1 MKRIDFKKMLPH
13 VAAIIIF
20 IAISLL
26 YFYPVMEGKSLRQS
40 DVVNAGG
47 MQKEAQTFHEKTG
60 EYTLWTNSMF
70 GGMPTYQIGATP
82 PSKNVYAYTEP
93 VLRLNLPLYTAD
105 TVFLYLIGF
114 YILLLVLGINPWI
127 CLIGAIAFA
136 FGSYNLIIIEAGHV
150 NKAYAIAFMAPVLA
164 GILLTFKKKYLLGGL
179 LTAFMLGIEIYFNHV
194 QITYYLMFMILI
206 MMIVKFI
213 YAIIEKQIKHFAI
226 ASLVLFFAVI
236 LAVLPNIRELW
247 TTFEYGKETTR
258 GQSELTP
265 KGNQQQS
272 TGLDKDYAF
281 AWSYG
286 KAESFT
292 LLIPNFNGGSSHQ
305 ELSEGSETAQVL
317 KKNGISNVK
326 DMLKGVQTYW
336 GEQPFTSGPVYAGAI
351 IIFLFVMGLFLI
363 KGPEKWW
370 LLAAAI
376 LSLLLAWGK
385 NFDAFNDFMFYN
397 VPFYNKFRTVAMA
410 LVIASVAIPTLA
422 LLALNRILFTSVEKK
437 EMLRALSYSAGI
449 VGGLCLIFA
458 MVPTMFFDF
467 TATSD
472 PSMLKQGFPDWFLSA
487 IVLDRQSIFRM
498 DALRSLVLILL
509 SAGLIWAFMAQKL
522 KNVYVLIGLGLLITF
537 DVWAVDKRYLNNDDF
552 VPKRKMAS
560 EIQPSQ
566 ADEMILMDK
575 DPDYRVLN
583 IAVNTFN
590 DASTSYYHKSLGG
603 YHGAKLRRY
612 QELIENQISKNNVKV
627 FNMLNTR
634 YFIVPGEKG
643 EQMVQRNVAALGNAW
658 FVDEYKLVA
667 NADSEMT
674 ALSNFEPAK
683 TAIIDKRFADE
694 VKGIVPGKD
703 TTSTIQLTSYKP
715 NDLVYSSKADRQQ
728 LAVFSEIYYKNG
740 WNAYVDGKLTPHF
753 RVNYVLRGMVLPA
766 GTHTIEYKFEPTS
779 FYTGDKISLMS
790 SILMVLISLGAIGF
804 SIFRYLKPSV
814 KK

>member
-1 MKRIDFKKMLPH
+1 MKNINFKKLIPH
-13 VAAIIIF
+13 FSAILVF
-20 IAISLL
+20 IAISLI
-26 YFYPVMEGKSLRQS
+26 YFWPVMDGKSLRQS

-47 MQKEAQTFHEKTG
+47 MQKEAQTYHEKTG

-70 GGMPTYQIGATP
+70 GGMPTYQIGALP
-82 PSKNVYAYTEP
+82 PSKNVYSYTENI
-93 VLRLNLPLYTAD
+93 VQLNLPRYTAD

-114 YILLLVLGINPWI
+114 YILLLVLGINPWL

-164 GILLTFKKKYLLGGL
+164 GILLTFKKKYIWGGL
-179 LTAFMLGIEIYFNHV
+179 LTAFALGMEVFFNHL
-194 QITYYLMFMILI
+194 QIAYYLMFMIFILLI
-206 MMIVKFI
+206 SKFI
-213 YAIIEKQIKHFAI
+213 YAIIEKQLKHFAI
-226 ASLVLFFAVI
+226 ASIVLFFAVI

-247 TTFEYGKETTR
+247 TTYEYGKETTR

-265 KGNQQQS
+265 KGNQEQS
-272 TGLDKDYAF
+272 SGLDKDYAF

-351 IIFLFVMGLFLI
+351 IVFLFVMGLFLV

-370 LLAAAI
+370 LLTAAI
-376 LSLLLAWGK
+376 FSLMLAWGK

-397 VPFYNKFRTVAMA
+397 IPFYNKFRTVAMA
-410 LVIASVAIPTLA
+410 LVIASVAIPMLGLMA
-422 LLALNRILFTSVEKK
+422 MNRIISKEVEKK
-437 EMLRALSYSAGI
+437 DILKALKYSLGI
-449 VGGLCLIFA
+449 VGGLCLLFA
-458 MVPTMFFDF
+458 MLPTMFFDF
-467 TATSD
+467 SSTSD
-472 PSMLKQGFPDWFLSA
+472 AAMLKQGFPDWFLAA
-487 IVLDRQSIFRM
+487 IVSDRQSIFRM

-509 SAGLIWAFMAQKL
+509 SGGLIWAFLAQKI
-522 KNVYVLIGLGLLITF
+522 KSVYVLVGMGLLITF
-537 DVWAVDKRYLNNDDF
+537 DVWAVDKRYLNDEDF
-552 VPKRKMAS
+552 VPKRKMVS
-560 EIQPSQ
+560 DVQPTQ

-583 IAVNTFN
+583 LTANTFN
-590 DASTSYYHKSLGG
+590 DASTSYYHKSIGG

-643 EQMVQRNVAALGNAW
+643 EQQVQRNVAALGNAW
-658 FVDEYKLVA
+658 FVDEYRLVA

-674 ALSNFEPAK
+674 ALSNFEPAH

-694 VKGIVPGKD
+694 VKALTPGKD
-703 TTSTIQLTSYKP
+703 TTSSITLTSYKP
-715 NDLVYSSKADRQQ
+715 NDLVYASKADRQQ

-753 RVNYVLRGMVLPA
+753 RANYVLRAMLIPA
-766 GTHTIEYKFEPTS
+766 GVHTIEYKFEPKS
-779 FYTGDKISLMS
+779 FYTGDKLSLIS
-790 SILMVLISLGAIGF
+790 SILVLL
-804 SIFRYLKPSV
+804 IFKNDIC
-814 KK
+814 